1 MTAPP
6 RRPRRRFV
14 LLPVL
19 LAAAVAC
26 SEVDVPTATAR
37 IEPFVHRVRAEG
49 TLEAVE
55 STRISV
61 PIQVSRR
68 ARIAW
73 LEEDGASV
81 TTGDV
86 VLRFDPSEMEID
98 LENAQGE
105 LAKSRHQER
114 KTEATTEAQSQ
125 ELSKD
130 ARLAD
135 LELEVADRFRPS
147 DDELY
152 SRNEILESQI
162 DGDLAR
168 TRKQHTESVGTIR
181 ADLSAADAELIDIAE
196 QLARQRLDDAQT
208 GLSALEVKAPHDGL
222 LIWSRDWRGEI
233 LKIGAEVWRGRELG
247 SLPRLDRM
255 HAKVYVLE
263 ADAGGIEVGAEA
275 TLQIASKPEA
285 PVPATVTAMGA
296 VSQPRFRGSPVRYFE
311 VTLEPEANHPEFMK
325 PGQRVSALIDV
336 QNRPSALVVPRQAV
350 QYDEGRAFV
359 FRRQGGS
366 FEQTEVEVATQ
377 SLALSVIDAG
387 LEAGDVVALED
398 PRRAL
403 DDNGD
408 SEPTP
413 QAPPAAATGAG
424 AAG

>member
-1 MTAPP
+1 MRTT
-6 RRPRRRFV
+6 RRTGG
-14 LLPVL
+14 LISWIA
-19 LAAAVAC
+19 LALASLVGCA
-26 SEVDVPTATAR
+26 EIDVPTATAR
-37 IEPFVHRVRAEG
+37 VEPFIHRVRAEG

-61 PIQVSRR
+61 PVQVRRR
-68 ARIAW
+68 ARVAW
-73 LEEDGASV
+73 LEDDGASV
-81 TTGDV
+81 AAGDV
-86 VLRFDPSEMEID
+86 VLRFDPSEMKID
-98 LENAQGE
+98 LENAEGE
-105 LAKSRHQER
+105 LAKSRHEER
-114 KTEATTEAQSQ
+114 KTEATTQAQSQ

-168 TRKQHTESVGTIR
+168 TRKEHTESVGTIR

-208 GLSALEVKAPHDGL
+208 GLSALEVRAPHDGL

-233 LKIGAEVWRGRELG
+233 LKVGAEVWRGRELG
-247 SLPRLDRM
+247 SLPRLDQM

-275 TLQIASKPEA
+275 TLQIASRPEA
-285 PVPATVTAMGA
+285 PIAAKVTAMGA

-311 VTLEPEANHPEFMK
+311 VTLEPNEHHPEFMK
-325 PGQRVSALIDV
+325 PGQRVSALVDV

-350 QYDEGRAFV
+350 QYDEGRAYV

-366 FEQTEVEVATQ
+366 FEEVDVEIATQ
-377 SLALSVIDAG
+377 SLALSVIEAG

-403 DDNGD
+403 EEQGRDSGD
-408 SEPTP
+408 AGTQS
-413 QAPPAAATGAG
+413 AAATAGAG
-424 AAG
+424 G

>member
-1 MTAPP
+1 MRKTP
-6 RRPRRRFV
+6 RRVR
-14 LLPVL
+14 L
-19 LAAAVAC
+19 LAPAALLLALCVGC
-26 SEVDVPTATAR
+26 TEIEVPTATAR

-49 TLEAVE
+49 TLEAIE

-61 PIQVSRR
+61 PVQVRRR
-68 ARIAW
+68 ARVAW
-73 LEEDGASV
+73 LEEDGAAV
-81 TTGDV
+81 ETGDV

-130 ARLAD
+130 ARIAD

-168 TRKQHTESVGTIR
+168 TRKEHTESVGSIR

-208 GLSALEVKAPHDGL
+208 GLSALEVRAPHDGL

-233 LKIGAEVWRGRELG
+233 LKVGAEVWRGRELG

-275 TLQIASKPEA
+275 TLQIASRPED
-285 PVPATVTAMGA
+285 PIPAKVAAMGA

-311 VTLEPEANHPEFMK
+311 VTLAPEANHPEFMK

-336 QNRPSALVVPRQAV
+336 QNRRSALVVPRQAV
-350 QYDEGRAFV
+350 QFDQGRAFV

-366 FEQTEVEVATQ
+366 FQEVDVEVATQ
-377 SLALSVIDAG
+377 SLALSVIDG
-387 LEAGDVVALED
+387 GIEAGDVVALED
-398 PRRAL
+398 PRRTF
-403 DDNGD
+403 DGD
-408 SEPTP
+408 PAR
-413 QAPPAAATGAG
+413 QPPAETAGAG
-424 AAG
+424 AEAGG

>member
-1 MTAPP
+1 MKATVPRSWVCAP
-6 RRPRRRFV
+6 
-14 LLPVL
+14 LLLVAAL
-19 LAAAVAC
+19 LVGC
-26 SEVDVPTATAR
+26 VEETVPTATVR
-37 IEPFVHRVRAEG
+37 TESFIHRVRAEG

-61 PIQVSRR
+61 PVQVRRR
-68 ARIAW
+68 ARVAW
-73 LEEDGASV
+73 LEADGASV
-81 TTGDV
+81 AAGDV

-114 KTEATTEAQSQ
+114 KTDAATQAQSQ

-135 LELEVADRFRPS
+135 LELEVADRFRPA

-168 TRKQHTESVGTIR
+168 ARKEHTESVGSIR
-181 ADLSAADAELIDIAE
+181 ASLSAADAELIDIAE

-208 GLSALEVKAPHDGL
+208 GLSALEVQAPHDGL

-233 LKIGAEVWRGRELG
+233 LKVGAEVWRGRELG

-275 TLQIASKPEA
+275 TLQIASRPET
-285 PVPATVTAMGA
+285 PVPAKVTAMGA

-325 PGQRVSALIDV
+325 PGQRVSALVDV

-350 QYDEGRAFV
+350 HYNDGRAFV
-359 FRRQGGS
+359 FRRSGGS
-366 FEQTEVEVATQ
+366 FEEVDVEVATQ
-377 SLALSVIDAG
+377 SLALSVIASG
-387 LEAGDVVALED
+387 LVDGDVVALED
-398 PRRAL
+398 PR
-403 DDNGD
+403 
-408 SEPTP
+408 
-413 QAPPAAATGAG
+413 QANDRGPSPIAEPAASPASAGAG
-424 AAG
+424 G